1 MSPILVTL
9 QLMLLLPALPLA
21 VMSHRTSRSQRARH
35 NSFVAVASLVGLVAT
50 VLALVNLA
58 LVLGGDETVDP
69 VLSFVPPMF
78 TLLACGLALHRG
90 LSQRHRRTRRTRSGS
105 AR

>member
-9 QLMLLLPALPLA
+9 QLLLLLPALPLV
-21 VMSHRTSRSQRARH
+21 VMSHRTSRSQRSRH
-35 NSFVAVASLVGLVAT
+35 NSFVAVASLVGLVAA

-69 VLSFVPPMF
+69 VLSFVPPLF
-78 TLLACGLALHRG
+78 TLLACGLALRRG
-90 LSQRHRRTRRTRSGS
+90 LSQGYRRSRRSRRPAG
-105 AR
+105 R

>member
-1 MSPILVTL
+1 MNPILVTL
-9 QLMLLLPALPLA
+9 QLLLLLPALPLA

-35 NSFVAVASLVGLVAT
+35 NSFVAVGSLVGLLAA
-50 VLALVNLA
+50 VLALVSLA

-69 VLSFVPPMF
+69 VLSFVPPFF
-78 TLLACGLALHRG
+78 TLLACGAALHRG
-90 LSQRHRRTRRTRSGS
+90 LSQGYRRTRRARASS